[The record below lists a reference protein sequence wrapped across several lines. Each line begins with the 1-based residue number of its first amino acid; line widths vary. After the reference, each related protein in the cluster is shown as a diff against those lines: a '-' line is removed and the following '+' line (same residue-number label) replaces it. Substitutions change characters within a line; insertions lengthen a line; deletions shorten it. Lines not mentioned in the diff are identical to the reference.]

1 MREELLATV
10 NDEHATIEAFA
21 SLLVYEEKALTTAEP
36 LEMLPGIVEKKSEL
50 IDRLA
55 QLERTRDTQLS
66 ALGFPAGKKGM
77 DQAAERDARLAGRWQ
92 LLQQAAERAHQ
103 ANANNG
109 MLIRIRMD
117 YNERALAVLR
127 SAPAPSGVYGPDGR
141 VSALAR

>member
-10 NDEHATIEAFA
+10 NDEHATVEAFA
-21 SLLVYEEKALTTAEP
+21 SLLAYEEKALTMAQP

-92 LLQQAAERAHQ
+92 LLQQSAGRARPAG
-103 ANANNG
+103 ANCG
-109 MLIRIRMD
+109 GLVRIR
-117 YNERALAVLR
+117 R
-127 SAPAPSGVYGPDGR
+127 G
-141 VSALAR
+141 

>member
-10 NDEHATIEAFA
+10 NDEHATVEAFA
-21 SLLVYEEKALTTAEP
+21 SLLAYEEKALTTPEP
-36 LEMLPGIVEKKSEL
+36 LDMLPGIVEKKTAL
-50 IDRLA
+50 LDRLA
-55 QLERTRDTQLS
+55 LLERARDTQLS

-92 LLQQAAERAHQ
+92 LLLQAAERARQ

-141 VSALAR
+141 VSALMR